1 MKFLFLL
8 ILNIANGFW
17 LSEYKTNCPIF
28 INYKKTSKNV
38 TDENIKYAHD
48 NEIHLITFETKCSEF
63 LKSNSNYIFYYV
75 EKLLNMNTSYG
86 YTDWEI
92 LSNTYNQIIDISLV
106 DKREVTL
113 VRHKIKSIYPPN
125 NKYKALQA
133 AVPAENPTLEYVQE
147 VVG

>member
-1 MKFLFLL
+1 
-8 ILNIANGFW
+8 
-17 LSEYKTNCPIF
+17 
-28 INYKKTSKNV
+28 
-38 TDENIKYAHD
+38 
-48 NEIHLITFETKCSEF
+48 
-63 LKSNSNYIFYYV
+63 
-75 EKLLNMNTSYG
+75 MNTSYG